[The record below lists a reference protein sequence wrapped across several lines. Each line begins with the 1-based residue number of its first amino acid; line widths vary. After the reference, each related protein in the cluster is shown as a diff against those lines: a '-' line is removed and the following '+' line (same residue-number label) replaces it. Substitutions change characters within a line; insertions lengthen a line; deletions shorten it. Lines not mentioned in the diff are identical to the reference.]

1 MKQEKADDNYTNINK
16 NQIGPSAKVTLKSKI
31 KSLEDAIK
39 QVSDDLEGNID
50 DIKVLQQEKDD
61 HQKFLKT
68 KTEEMKASLLEELA
82 SVEEEMKKHLV
93 VQKEENNRLQ
103 KLITA
108 LKGEKTVLLNKLIAL
123 QRRLS
128 DMEEQVGHDNLKF
141 I

>member
-1 MKQEKADDNYTNINK
+1 M
-16 NQIGPSAKVTLKSKI
+16 TLKSKI

>member
-1 MKQEKADDNYTNINK
+1 MKQGGDDNYTNINK

-93 VQKEENNRLQ
+93 VQKEENNLLQ

>member
-1 MKQEKADDNYTNINK
+1 MKQGGDDNYTNINK

-68 KTEEMKASLLEELA
+68 KTEEMKASVLEELA

>member
-1 MKQEKADDNYTNINK
+1 MKQGGDDNYTNINK

>member
-1 MKQEKADDNYTNINK
+1 MKQERGDDNYTNINK